1 MFLFRYFES
10 SLDVHDLGDGE
21 ADIDLGLVLLLQAA
35 GGHLQLPGRRHEGLL
50 VAAVQGDPSVLYC
63 TVLYYF
69 VLYLVQWASS
79 DLSSQSLMLLH
90 LWIMG
95 MQTPLEQLNSS
106 PAAA

>member
-1 MFLFRYFES
+1 MFLCRYFES

-35 GGHLQLPGRRHEGLL
+35 GRHLQLPGRRHEGLL

-106 PAAA
+106 PGAA